1 MFTEILNNPLFLLPA
16 LTGISVSLAG
26 FILSKFPPKEINAFY
41 GYRTKRAKQS
51 QEAWDYAQQTAA
63 NQMMK
68 FGGMNV
74 LLSGIAFVWLPTEL
88 IGMIIGLVLCL
99 VMILGIFNQTEN
111 RLKSHFE

>member
-16 LTGISVSLAG
+16 LTGISVALAG
-26 FILSKFPPKEINAFY
+26 FILSKFPPQEINSLF

-51 QEAWDYAQQTAA
+51 QAAWDYAQLTAA

-74 LLSGIAFVWLPTEL
+74 LLSGLAFVWLPSEMVGL
-88 IGMIIGLVLCL
+88 VIGLGLCL

-111 RLKSHFE
+111 RLKSRFE